1 MPVLERE
8 MPRRKGAV
16 RGREGR
22 NNTLTTKLTPTE
34 SAAVEAASEA
44 DGKTVGEWLR
54 DSALQTLRQRGDAT
68 EVLLTEVVGL
78 RLFLNNILKSMTT
91 GEKLTPEAFAAL
103 LDNVKA
109 HKREVA
115 RDLLQSRKNESRLIH
130 ADDTMGS

>member
-1 MPVLERE
+1 MAILEMER
-8 MPRRKGAV
+8 PRRKGAV

-109 HKREVA
+109 HKGEVA

-130 ADDTMGS
+130 ADDPMGP

>member
-1 MPVLERE
+1 MAILELE

-16 RGREGR
+16 RGRESR
-22 NNTLTTKLTPTE
+22 NQTLTTKLTPTE

-44 DGKTVGEWLR
+44 EGKTVGEWLR
-54 DSALQTLRQRGDAT
+54 DLALQTLRQRADAS

>member
-1 MPVLERE
+1 VVILELE

-16 RGREGR
+16 RGRESR
-22 NNTLTTKLTPTE
+22 NQTLTTKLTPTE

-44 DGKTVGEWLR
+44 EGKTVGEWLR
-54 DSALQTLRQRGDAT
+54 DLALQTLRQRADAS

-115 RDLLQSRKNESRLIH
+115 RDLLQSLKNESRLIH

>member
-1 MPVLERE
+1 MVVLEVE

-16 RGREGR
+16 RGRESR
-22 NNTLTTKLTPTE
+22 NHTLTTKLTPTE
-34 SAAVEAASEA
+34 SAAVKAASEA

-54 DSALQTLRQRGDAT
+54 DLALQALRPRGDAA

-103 LDNVKA
+103 LGNVKA

>member
-1 MPVLERE
+1 MAILELE

-16 RGREGR
+16 RGRESR
-22 NNTLTTKLTPTE
+22 NQTLTTKLTPTE

-44 DGKTVGEWLR
+44 EGKTVGEWLR
-54 DSALQTLRQRGDAT
+54 DLALQTLRQRADAS

-115 RDLLQSRKNESRLIH
+115 RDLLQSHENESRLIH
-130 ADDTMGS
+130 ADNTMGP